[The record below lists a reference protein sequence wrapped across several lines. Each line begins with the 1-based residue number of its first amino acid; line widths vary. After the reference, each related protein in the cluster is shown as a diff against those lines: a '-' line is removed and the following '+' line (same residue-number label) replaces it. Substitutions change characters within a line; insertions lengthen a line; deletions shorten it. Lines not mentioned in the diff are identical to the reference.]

1 MSKLVVKKMLMTE
14 KGSRLKE
21 VGNQYVFEV
30 DRGANKLE
38 IRRAVEQQFN
48 VKVKDVNTMV
58 RPGKA
63 KRQRTMSFGHTPTWK
78 RAVVTL
84 QDGQSIEMA

>member
-1 MSKLVVKKMLMTE
+1 MSKLIVKKMLMTE

-21 VGNQYVFEV
+21 VGNQYIFEV
-30 DRGANKLE
+30 DRDANKLE

-48 VKVKDVNTMV
+48 VKVKDVNTMM
-58 RPGKA
+58 RQGKA
-63 KRQRTMSFGHTPTWK
+63 KRQRTMSYGRTSVWK
-78 RAVVTL
+78 RAVATL

>member
-1 MSKLVVKKMLMTE
+1 MNKIVVKKLLMSE
-14 KGSRLKE
+14 KASRLKE
-21 VGNQYVFEV
+21 VANQYVFEV

-38 IRRAVEQQFN
+38 IRREVEQRFN
-48 VKVKDVNTMV
+48 VKVKDVNTMT

-63 KRQRTMSFGHTPTWK
+63 KRLRTASYGRTADWK

-84 QDGQSIEMA
+84 QAGQTIEMA